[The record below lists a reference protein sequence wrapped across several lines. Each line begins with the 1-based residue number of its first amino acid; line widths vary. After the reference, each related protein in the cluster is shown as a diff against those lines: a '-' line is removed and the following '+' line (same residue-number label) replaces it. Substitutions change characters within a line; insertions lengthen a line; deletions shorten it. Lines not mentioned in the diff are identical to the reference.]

1 MRTTPPGSREGA
13 TPRQRAAA
21 LRLGARLVG
30 AYRIRPLDR
39 ATLLLVLRRYAVL
52 LMLVILFVV
61 LSFASSAFL
70 SAQNL
75 LNIVNEQSYLA
86 IVAAAGTLVIVSG
99 GFDLSTGAIAQV
111 ANVCA
116 AWIAVHDSS
125 PLGLIVAPILG
136 LGLGI
141 LNGIIITRLR
151 VHSFLATLA
160 SSLVYSG
167 LALLITNGF
176 LISVGDPSFTV
187 LGQGS
192 IGPLPIAVVVF
203 VAFFI
208 LATVLLHRTVL
219 GRYIFAVGGNREAAE
234 LSGVRVDLVTIA
246 AFAFSGLA
254 SGLAAAILVSRVA
267 SGEPQTGSDIPLNAI
282 AAVIL
287 GGTSIYGGEGAV
299 WRSVA
304 GVFLLALIDNG
315 FDLLSANPFYKY
327 LVTGVVIVSA
337 VALSAAGGRRR

>member
-1 MRTTPPGSREGA
+1 MRVETPDSSDSA
-13 TPRQRAAA
+13 APRARAAA
-21 LRLGARLVG
+21 TWLGDGR
-30 AYRIRPLDR
+30 LDR
-39 ATLLLVLRRYAVL
+39 ATLLSMLRRYAVL
-52 LMLVILFVV
+52 LMLLILFVV

-70 SAQNL
+70 RWQNL

-86 IVAAAGTLVIVSG
+86 IVAAAGTLVIIAG
-99 GFDLSTGAIAQV
+99 GFDLSTGAIAEV

-116 AWIAVHDSS
+116 AWIAVHDNSA
-125 PLGLIVAPILG
+125 LGLVVAPILG
-136 LGLGI
+136 LGMGI
-141 LNGIIITRLR
+141 LNGVIITRLR

-176 LISVGDPSFTV
+176 LISVSDPSFTV
-187 LGQGS
+187 LGQGNVGA
-192 IGPLPIAVVVF
+192 IPIAVIVF
-203 VAFFI
+203 VVFFI
-208 LATVLLHRTVL
+208 LATLLLNGTVL

>member
-1 MRTTPPGSREGA
+1 MTMQTESPGSPECTTPREAPVVSRFG
-13 TPRQRAAA
+13 
-21 LRLGARLVG
+21 LGRG
-30 AYRIRPLDR
+30 RLDR
-39 ATLLLVLRRYAVL
+39 ASLLLLLRQYAVL
-52 LMLVILFVV
+52 LMLVILFIV

-70 SAQNL
+70 SWQNL

-86 IVAAAGTLVIVSG
+86 IVAAAGTLVIISG

-116 AWIAVHDSS
+116 AWIAVHYNSA
-125 PLGLIVAPILG
+125 LGLAAAPLMG

-141 LNGIIITRLR
+141 INGIIITRLR

-176 LISVGDPSFTV
+176 LISVDDPSFTV
-187 LGQGS
+187 LGQGNILGS
-192 IGPLPIAVVVF
+192 IPIAVVVF
-203 VAFFI
+203 VVYFA
-208 LATVLLHRTVL
+208 LSVLLLNRTVL

-234 LSGVRVDLVTIA
+234 LSGVRVDLVTTA

-315 FDLLSANPFYKY
+315 FNLLSANPFYKY
-327 LVTGVVIVSA
+327 LVTGLVIVSA

>member
-1 MRTTPPGSREGA
+1 MPPELPGSAGDALPPE
-13 TPRQRAAA
+13 RAMAV
-21 LRLGARLVG
+21 RLGSRRG
-30 AYRIRPLDR
+30 RLDR
-39 ATLLLVLRRYAVL
+39 GTLLLLLRRYAVL
-52 LMLVILFVV
+52 IMLVVVFIV

-70 SAQNL
+70 RWQNL

-86 IVAAAGTLVIVSG
+86 IVAAAGTLVIISG

-116 AWIAVHDSS
+116 AWIAVHYNST
-125 PLGLIVAPILG
+125 LGLVAAPFIG

-141 LNGIIITRLR
+141 VNGIIITRLQ

-176 LISVGDPSFTV
+176 LISVDDPSFTV
-187 LGQGS
+187 LGQGN
-192 IGPLPIAVVVF
+192 IGVIPIAVVVF
-203 VAFFI
+203 LVFFMLTI
-208 LATVLLHRTVL
+208 LLLNRTVL

-234 LSGVRVDLVTIA
+234 LSGVSVGLVTTA

-337 VALSAAGGRRR
+337 VALSAAGSRRR